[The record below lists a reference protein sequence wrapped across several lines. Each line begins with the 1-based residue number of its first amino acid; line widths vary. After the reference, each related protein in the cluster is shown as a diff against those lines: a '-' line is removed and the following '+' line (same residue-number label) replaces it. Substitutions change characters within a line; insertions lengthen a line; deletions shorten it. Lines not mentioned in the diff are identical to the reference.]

1 MKRRNAVLQILFIAL
16 FFLSVDV
23 FGQAQLVQSFI
34 EENYTGSNDF
44 GYSVST
50 AGDVNND
57 GYDDVIIGAMGY
69 KNHTGEA
76 YIYYGGSS
84 MDTTADVTF
93 TGENEHDEFGYSV
106 STAGDVNGDGFD
118 DVIIGAPRTYSNTS
132 IGRAYIFF
140 GGNSMDNT
148 ADVSMIGDTSGEG
161 LGRSVSNAGD
171 VNNDGYDDVIIGE
184 PSYNSYKGRAL
195 IYYGSTG
202 TSMDNVADVT
212 IDGTGDYFGR
222 SVSYAGDVNGDD
234 SSDVIIGEPGSD
246 KCFIYYGGNSM
257 GGTNYVRLDGETSG
271 DNFGISVSN
280 AGDVNKDGYDD
291 VIVGANYY
299 DSNRGRAYVFLG
311 KALMSS
317 PPPADVIMTGENEG
331 DKFGQSV
338 AYAGDVNKDT
348 YDDVIV
354 GAWVYSSSTGRAYIY
369 FGSAS
374 MSSTPSAD
382 VTITGE
388 TTYSN
393 FGYSVS
399 TAGDVDNDGYY
410 DVIVGAQHYHSW
422 LGRAY
427 VLQGAASMDN
437 SFDVTLT
444 GKKTDNYFGYS
455 VSTAGDVNNDN
466 YDDVIIGAYNYNYET
481 GRAYIYFGGSS
492 MDNTPDLTL
501 TGDATNI
508 RFGVSVST
516 AGDVNSDGYDDVII
530 GANYYN
536 SYTGRAYVYFGGSS
550 IDNNADVVMSGESTD
565 NYFGNSVSTAGDV
578 NHDGYED
585 IIVGAPGYNSC
596 DGRAY
601 IYFGNS
607 GSTMDNTAD
616 VILED
621 NGSGDCYGVSVS
633 TAGDVNGDNYDDVIV
648 GAHYYSDTYG
658 VSYIYFGGNPMN
670 TGADVTMY
678 GENKY
683 DYFGYSV
690 STAGDVNKD
699 GYDDVIVGAAG
710 YSSNTGRAYIF
721 YGGSGTSMDNSADVT
736 MDGEASDN
744 FFGRS
749 VSNACDINHD
759 GYGDVIVG
767 ADGYNSNTGRAYVYY
782 GGNTMNNTAD
792 ITVTGEGTNEY
803 FGLSVSGAGDVNGD
817 NYDDFIIGAYNY
829 PENGKAYLC
838 SDPNAPL
845 AVELTSF
852 TAKINNRIIKLNW
865 ATATEVNNYGFQVER
880 QKEKVKS
887 EWENIGFVEGHGNSN
902 SPKEYSFTDE
912 NPPSG
917 KIQYRLKQ
925 IDIDGNF
932 EYSEI
937 VEIQTSAPSKF
948 ELFQNYPNPFN
959 PTTTIKY
966 SIPSVISNPSGASG
980 EKSQGISPSGRN
992 DNAKVSLKVYDV
1004 LGREVATLVN
1014 KKQSPGNYSVKF
1026 DASKLSSGIYIVSL
1040 RAYSNEC
1047 SNSLTKTIKTLLV
1060 K

>member
-1 MKRRNAVLQILFIAL
+1 MKRSTAVLQILFIAL
-16 FFLSVDV
+16 FFLSADV

-34 EENYTGSNDF
+34 EENNAGSNVF

-57 GYDDVIIGAMGY
+57 GYDDVIVGAVGY

-84 MDTTADVTF
+84 MEANADVTF
-93 TGENEHDEFGYSV
+93 TGDNEHDEFGYTV
-106 STAGDVNGDGFD
+106 STAGDVNGDGYD

-132 IGRAYIFF
+132 VGRAYIYF
-140 GGNSMDNT
+140 GGSSMDNT
-148 ADVSMIGDTSGEG
+148 ADVSMIGGVSGEG

-195 IYYGSTG
+195 IYYGSVN
-202 TSMDNVADVT
+202 TSMDSIADVT
-212 IDGTGDYFGR
+212 IDGTGEFFGR

-234 SSDVIIGEPGSD
+234 TSDVIIGEPGFDRS
-246 KCFIYYGGNSM
+246 FIYYGGNSM
-257 GGTNYVRLDGETSG
+257 GGTNYVRLDGEASR

-299 DSNRGRAYVFLG
+299 DSERGRAYVFFG
-311 KALMSS
+311 KDSMSS
-317 PPPADVIMTGENEG
+317 PPPADVIMTGENAG
-331 DKFGQSV
+331 DRFGESV

-348 YDDVIV
+348 YADVIV
-354 GAWVYSSSTGRAYIY
+354 GAWVYSTYTGRAYIY
-369 FGSAS
+369 YGSTGTS
-374 MSSTPSAD
+374 MDNVAD

-388 TTYSN
+388 TTNSN
-393 FGYSVS
+393 LGYSVS
-399 TAGDVDNDGYY
+399 TAGDVDKDGYD
-410 DVIVGAQHYHSW
+410 DVIVGAQKYYSW

-427 VLQGAASMDN
+427 VLKGAASMDN
-437 SFDVTLT
+437 SFDVTFT
-444 GKKTDNYFGYS
+444 GKKTDNCFGYS
-455 VSTAGDVNNDN
+455 VAAAGDVNGDN
-466 YDDVIIGAYNYNYET
+466 YDDIIVGAYYYSFGT

-492 MDNTPDLTL
+492 MDATPDLTL
-501 TGDATNI
+501 TGVATNI
-508 RFGVSVST
+508 QFGVSVST
-516 AGDVNSDGYDDVII
+516 AGNVNGDNYDDVIV

-536 SYTGRAYVYFGGSS
+536 SNTGRAYVYFGGSS
-550 IDNNADVVMSGESTD
+550 MDNNADVEMSGESTD

-578 NHDGYED
+578 NHDGYD
-585 IIVGAPGYNSC
+585 DVIVGAPGYNSC

-601 IYFGNS
+601 IYFGDS
-607 GSTMDNTAD
+607 SSTMDNTAD

-621 NGSGDCYGVSVS
+621 NGSGDCYGISVSTAGNVNGDDYDDVIVGAHYYADEYGVAYVYFGGDPMNTGADVTMYGENKYDHFGYSVS

-648 GAHYYSDTYG
+648 GA
-658 VSYIYFGGNPMN
+658 I
-670 TGADVTMY
+670 
-678 GENKY
+678 
-683 DYFGYSV
+683 
-690 STAGDVNKD
+690 
-699 GYDDVIVGAAG
+699 G
-710 YSSNTGRAYIF
+710 YSSHTGRAYIF
-721 YGGSGTSMDNSADVT
+721 YGDTLTSMDNSADVT
-736 MDGEASDN
+736 MDGESSDN
-744 FFGRS
+744 YFGRS
-749 VSNACDINHD
+749 VSNAGDVNHD

-782 GGNTMNNTAD
+782 GGSSMNNTAD

-817 NYDDFIIGAYNY
+817 NHDDFIVGSYNY
-829 PENGKAYLC
+829 PENGKAYLY
-838 SDPNAPL
+838 SDSNAPL
-845 AVELTSF
+845 PVELTSF
-852 TAKINNRIIKLNW
+852 SAKANNGIIKLNW

-887 EWENIGFVEGHGNSN
+887 EWKNIGFVEGHGTSN

-937 VEIQTSAPSKF
+937 VEIQTIAPSKF

-959 PTTTIKY
+959 PTTTINY
-966 SIPSVISNPSGASG
+966 AVPSVETRHAL
-980 EKSQGISPSGRN
+980 
-992 DNAKVSLKVYDV
+992 SLQLIVYDI
-1004 LGREVATLVN
+1004 LGRKVATLVN
-1014 KKQSPGNYSVKF
+1014 KKQSPGNYSVQF
-1026 DASKLSSGIYIVSL
+1026 DASKLGSGIYFYRLSAGDFI
-1040 RAYSNEC
+1040 A
-1047 SNSLTKTIKTLLV
+1047 TKKMILIK
-1060 K
+1060 